1 VKIVK
6 IKKKIKSKVNGWE
19 MSACGHME
27 SEDRVGCTR
36 VFRSSRSLL
45 RHEILQGVP
54 QAAQTRCLKIEKGEN
69 ICNRTK

>member
-1 VKIVK
+1 
-6 IKKKIKSKVNGWE
+6 

-45 RHEILQGVP
+45 RHEILQSVRDNQGGDHKEKP
-54 QAAQTRCLKIEKGEN
+54 DFSLSSLICLAG
-69 ICNRTK
+69 R